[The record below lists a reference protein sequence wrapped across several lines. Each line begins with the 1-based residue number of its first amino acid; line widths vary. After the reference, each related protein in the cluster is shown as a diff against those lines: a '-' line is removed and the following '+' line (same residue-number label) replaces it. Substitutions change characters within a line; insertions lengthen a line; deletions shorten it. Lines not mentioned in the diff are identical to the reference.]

1 MAVAG
6 WAVAAAAGAAAHWHR
21 RRGHER
27 LRRRLVECNLSLGV
41 IMRLWTINKYIVDV
55 AALRRVGSYHLLHL
69 VRLSRWRAAFLPCL
83 FDRTSPYCVLW
94 LACYGL
100 LWLAAGLA

>member
-1 MAVAG
+1 MERPAPPQQQQQQQQQQQAAVAVAG
-6 WAVAAAAGAAAHWHR
+6 LAVAAAAGAAAHWHR

-41 IMRLWTINKYIVDV
+41 IMRLWTINKCIVDV

-69 VRLSRWRAAFLPCL
+69 VRLSF
-83 FDRTSPYCVLW
+83 
-94 LACYGL
+94 
-100 LWLAAGLA
+100 